1 MLTVIMYF
9 VSTLSQGSLLGHPRV
24 LYWATPGFFWATPG
38 FFTGPF
44 GGHTNSIKGVIME
57 TVTKSDLKEL
67 KDDLKSEFKKDINH
81 LEKLMNAHFFY
92 LKWLF
97 GSVVIITIISV
108 GKIAFFS

>member
-1 MLTVIMYF
+1 
-9 VSTLSQGSLLGHPRV
+9 
-24 LYWATPGFFWATPG
+24 
-38 FFTGPF
+38 
-44 GGHTNSIKGVIME
+44 ME